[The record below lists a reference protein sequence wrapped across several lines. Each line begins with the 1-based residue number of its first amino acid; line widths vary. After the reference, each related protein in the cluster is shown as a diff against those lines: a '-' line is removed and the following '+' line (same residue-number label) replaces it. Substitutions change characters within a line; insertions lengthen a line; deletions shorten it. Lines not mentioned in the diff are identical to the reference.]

1 MTAAQFEDLRTD
13 EAAEVLAWRFD
24 ALCRSGFD
32 LDAAAVLAANV
43 EVDLHQAIELVGRGC
58 PPALAAGIF
67 ILPSP
72 TWYSGGPF
80 PPWGQPAGG
89 LR

>member
-1 MTAAQFEDLRTD
+1 MTAAQFEDLHTD

-43 EVDLHQAIELVGRGC
+43 EVDLHRAIELVGRGC
-58 PPALAAGIF
+58 PPELAAR
-67 ILPSP
+67 ILI
-72 TWYSGGPF
+72 
-80 PPWGQPAGG
+80 
-89 LR
+89 

>member
-1 MTAAQFEDLRTD
+1 MTAAQFEDLHTD

-43 EVDLHQAIELVGRGC
+43 EVDLHEAVELVGRGC
-58 PPALAAGIF
+58 PPQLAAR
-67 ILPSP
+67 IL
-72 TWYSGGPF
+72 
-80 PPWGQPAGG
+80 
-89 LR
+89 L

>member
-1 MTAAQFEDLRTD
+1 MTAAQFEDLRID

-58 PPALAAGIF
+58 PPALAAR
-67 ILPSP
+67 ILI
-72 TWYSGGPF
+72 
-80 PPWGQPAGG
+80 
-89 LR
+89 